1 MWKNCWR
8 GLIWMVT
15 TLISFWTTK
24 TVLWT
29 ISPHLTKIE
38 ARELAA
44 SNQKLSTFRQISN
57 IYAALWEVKT
67 MLATYMIVFIAV
79 SYETITVKFIAL
91 RLKLPFVFFL
101 IEKEKTAFSRT
112 QKSSKQKKGSATTK
126 SEIDCPTKSLKRHSL
141 AKNKTHL
148 RMNGSWYLQN
158 YLKTAKS
165 SQDYFQG
172 SCKCMFTSRWGRS
185 LFCNVTFVVSAYLFE
200 WNVGSCFTPFQKL
213 LVIKHF
219 SFTVVIYH
227 LIENQTKFGYIY
239 SQAIDF
245 LDGPFLFQQV
255 FPGCSHRLLQ
265 SETPGVKLQLVNFHL
280 LCKTMM
286 KNISI

>member
-1 MWKNCWR
+1 MKELLKRFNLNGDNSNIFLNDKNSS
-8 GLIWMVT
+8 LNNQ
-15 TLISFWTTK
+15 
-24 TVLWT
+24 
-29 ISPHLTKIE
+29 P
-38 ARELAA
+38 A
-44 SNQKLSTFRQISN
+44 SNENWSKRTPRHNQKLSTFRQISN
-57 IYAALWEVKT
+57 VYAALWEVKT
-67 MLATYMIVFIAV
+67 MLATYMIVFIVV
-79 SYETITVKFIAL
+79 SYGTITVKFIAL
-91 RLKLPFVFFL
+91 RVKLPFVFFL

-126 SEIDCPTKSLKRHSL
+126 SEIDCPTKGLKRHSL

-165 SQDYFQG
+165 SQHYFQG

-227 LIENQTKFGYIY
+227 LIENQTKVGYIY

-245 LDGPFLFQQV
+245 LDVPVLF
-255 FPGCSHRLLQ
+255 
-265 SETPGVKLQLVNFHL
+265 
-280 LCKTMM
+280 
-286 KNISI
+286 

>member
-1 MWKNCWR
+1 MKVLLKRFYLNGDNSNIFLNDKNSS
-8 GLIWMVT
+8 LNNQ
-15 TLISFWTTK
+15 
-24 TVLWT
+24 
-29 ISPHLTKIE
+29 P
-38 ARELAA
+38 A
-44 SNQKLSTFRQISN
+44 SNENWSKRTPRHNQKLSTFRRISN
-57 IYAALWEVKT
+57 VYAALWEVKT

-79 SYETITVKFIAL
+79 SYGTITVKFIAL
-91 RLKLPFVFFL
+91 RVKLPFVFFL

-200 WNVGSCFTPFQKL
+200 WNVGSYFTPFQKL

-219 SFTVVIYH
+219 SFTVVIYL
-227 LIENQTKFGYIY
+227 LIENQTKVGYIY

-245 LDGPFLFQQV
+245 LDVPFLFEQV
-255 FPGCSHRLLQ
+255 LPGCSHRLLQ

>member
-1 MWKNCWR
+1 MKELLKRFNLNGDNSNIFLNDKNSS
-8 GLIWMVT
+8 LNNQ
-15 TLISFWTTK
+15 
-24 TVLWT
+24 
-29 ISPHLTKIE
+29 P
-38 ARELAA
+38 A
-44 SNQKLSTFRQISN
+44 SNENWSKRTPRHNQKLSTFRQISN
-57 IYAALWEVKT
+57 VYAALSEVKT
-67 MLATYMIVFIAV
+67 MLATYMLVFIAV
-79 SYETITVKFIAL
+79 SYGTITVKFIAL
-91 RLKLPFVFFL
+91 RVKLPFVFFL

-200 WNVGSCFTPFQKL
+200 WNMGSCFTPFQKL

-227 LIENQTKFGYIY
+227 LIENQTKVGYIY
-239 SQAIDF
+239 SQTIDF
-245 LDGPFLFQQV
+245 LDVPF
-255 FPGCSHRLLQ
+255 
-265 SETPGVKLQLVNFHL
+265 
-280 LCKTMM
+280 
-286 KNISI
+286 

>member
-1 MWKNCWR
+1 MKELLKRLILNGDNSNIFLNDKNSSLNNQPASNENWSKR
-8 GLIWMVT
+8 T
-15 TLISFWTTK
+15 
-24 TVLWT
+24 
-29 ISPHLTKIE
+29 PHH
-38 ARELAA
+38 
-44 SNQKLSTFRQISN
+44 NQKLSTFRQISN
-57 IYAALWEVKT
+57 VYAALWEVKT

-79 SYETITVKFIAL
+79 SYGTITVKFIAL
-91 RLKLPFVFFL
+91 RVKLPFVFFL

-200 WNVGSCFTPFQKL
+200 WNVGSYFTPFQKL

-227 LIENQTKFGYIY
+227 VIENQTKVGYIY

-245 LDGPFLFQQV
+245 LDVLFLFQQV
-255 FPGCSHRLLQ
+255 LPGCSLRLLQ

>member
-1 MWKNCWR
+1 
-8 GLIWMVT
+8 
-15 TLISFWTTK
+15 
-24 TVLWT
+24 
-29 ISPHLTKIE
+29 
-38 ARELAA
+38 
-44 SNQKLSTFRQISN
+44 
-57 IYAALWEVKT
+57 
-67 MLATYMIVFIAV
+67 MIVFIAV
-79 SYETITVKFIAL
+79 SYGTITVKFIAL
-91 RLKLPFVFFL
+91 RVKLPFVFFL

-148 RMNGSWYLQN
+148 RVNGSWYLQN

-200 WNVGSCFTPFQKL
+200 WNVGSCFTPFQRL

-219 SFTVVIYH
+219 SLTVVIYH
-227 LIENQTKFGYIY
+227 LIENQTKVGYIY

-245 LDGPFLFQQV
+245 LDVPFLFEQV
-255 FPGCSHRLLQ
+255 LPGCSHRLLQ

-280 LCKTMM
+280 LCKTVM

>member
-1 MWKNCWR
+1 MKELLKRLILNGDNSNIFLNDKNSS
-8 GLIWMVT
+8 LNNQ
-15 TLISFWTTK
+15 
-24 TVLWT
+24 
-29 ISPHLTKIE
+29 P
-38 ARELAA
+38 A
-44 SNQKLSTFRQISN
+44 SNENWSKRTPRHNQKLSTFRQISN
-57 IYAALWEVKT
+57 VYAALSEVKT
-67 MLATYMIVFIAV
+67 MLATYMLVFIAV
-79 SYETITVKFIAL
+79 SYGTITVKFIAL
-91 RLKLPFVFFL
+91 RVKLPFVFFL
-101 IEKEKTAFSRT
+101 IVKEKTAFSRT

-200 WNVGSCFTPFQKL
+200 WNVGSYFTPFQKL

-227 LIENQTKFGYIY
+227 VIENQTKVGYIY

-245 LDGPFLFQQV
+245 LDVLFLFQQV
-255 FPGCSHRLLQ
+255 LPGCSLRLLQ